1 MFSMYLAMSNSLEQ
15 LYKKTETRLSM
26 RILGIDPGTIN
37 MGYGVIE
44 THDGMR
50 AIDFGVLRAT
60 SQMLIENRLCYIYDG
75 LTSIIKKSSPDEVA
89 IEQQF
94 LGKNVRT
101 AFAIGAAKTV
111 AILAAVKQ
119 GLPIFYY
126 SPTQV
131 KRNVTSYGQ
140 SDKLQ
145 VQEMVR
151 IQLGLS
157 NPPEPYD
164 ASDALAVAICHICC
178 SHFER
183 WISERS

>member
-1 MFSMYLAMSNSLEQ
+1 MCSMYSATSNSLRRHC
-15 LYKKTETRLSM
+15 KKTETRLSM

-37 MGYGVIE
+37 MGYGVVE
-44 THDGMR
+44 AGDGMQ
-50 AIDFGVLRAT
+50 AIDFGVLNVA
-60 SQMLIENRLCYIYDG
+60 SQTLIEKRLCYLYDG
-75 LTSIIKKSSPDEVA
+75 LTEVIAMSCPDEVA

-94 LGKNVRT
+94 LGKNTRT

-119 GLPIFYY
+119 GLPIYYY

-131 KRNVTSYGQ
+131 KRQVTSYGQ

-145 VQEMVR
+145 VQEMVK

-157 NPPEPYD
+157 KPPEPHD

-178 SHFER
+178 SQFER
-183 WISERS
+183 WVSERS

>member
-1 MFSMYLAMSNSLEQ
+1 
-15 LYKKTETRLSM
+15 M

-37 MGYGVIE
+37 MGYGVVE
-44 THDGMR
+44 ASDHMQ
-50 AIDFGVLRAT
+50 AIDFGVLNV
-60 SQMLIENRLCYIYDG
+60 SPKILIEKRLCYLYDG
-75 LTSIIKKSSPDEVA
+75 LTEIITKSSPDEVA

-94 LGKNVRT
+94 LGRNIRT
-101 AFAIGAAKTV
+101 SFSIVAAKTV

-119 GLPIFYY
+119 GLPIYYY

-131 KRNVTSYGQ
+131 KRQVTSYGQ

-145 VQEMVR
+145 VQEMVK

-157 NPPEPYD
+157 ELPKPHD

-178 SHFER
+178 SQFER
-183 WISERS
+183 WVSESR

>member
-1 MFSMYLAMSNSLEQ
+1 
-15 LYKKTETRLSM
+15 M

-37 MGYGVIE
+37 MGYGIIE

-50 AIDFGVLRAT
+50 AIDFGILNVA
-60 SQMLIENRLCYIYDG
+60 SQTIMENRLCYLYDG
-75 LTSIIKKSSPDEVA
+75 LTKIIRMSSPDEVA

-94 LGKNVRT
+94 LGKNVHT

-119 GLPIFYY
+119 KLPIFYY

-131 KRNVTSYGQ
+131 KQNVTSYGR
-140 SDKLQ
+140 SDKSQ

-157 NPPEPYD
+157 EPPKPYD
-164 ASDALAVAICHICC
+164 AADALAVAICHICC
-178 SHFER
+178 SQFER
-183 WISERS
+183 WVSERS